1 MSSRNEVRTLLE
13 LQESDTPAVEAP
25 EAREV
30 ALATTSRS
38 SSTDSMGAYLKE
50 IGRISMLTHEEELT
64 EARKVRRY
72 LQLLEMPQDSR
83 IEPEAEQIIRE
94 GQSAKA
100 SMIRSNLR
108 LVVSV
113 AKKYMNRGLDL
124 MDLIQEGTLGLERG
138 VEKFD
143 PTKGFRFS
151 TYAHWWIRQSITRA
165 IANQGRSIRLP
176 IHIIER
182 LNAIKKAQRQISQ
195 QKGRTATAEE
205 LAATLEISPEAV
217 RKLLEQTRH
226 PLSLDVKVG
235 SEQETELA
243 DLLESDVPSPEV
255 GMSQTLLR
263 DSLELVLCELS
274 SRERLVIEMRH
285 GLNGIAAQSLSEI
298 GATLGISRER
308 ARQLEATA
316 LRKLRKPEVR
326 GQVQGFLDD
335 FS

>member
-1 MSSRNEVRTLLE
+1 MLSRTEEQTLLE
-13 LQESDTPAVEAP
+13 RQESDTPAALVP
-25 EAREV
+25 EASKA
-30 ALATTSRS
+30 ALAKSSRS

-50 IGRISMLTHEEELT
+50 IGRISMLTHAEELT

-83 IEPEAEQIIRE
+83 TEPEIEQIICE
-94 GQSAKA
+94 GRRAKA
-100 SMIRSNLR
+100 SMIQANLR

-113 AKKYMNRGLDL
+113 AKKYLNRGLDL

-143 PTKGFRFS
+143 PTKGFRFN

-195 QKGRTATAEE
+195 QKGRMATVEE
-205 LAATLEISPEAV
+205 LAAALENSPEAV

-235 SEQETELA
+235 SEQDTELA
-243 DLLESDVPSPEV
+243 ELLESDEPSPEV
-255 GMSQTLLR
+255 GMSKTLLR
-263 DSLELVLCELS
+263 DSLERVLSSLT
-274 SRERLVIEMRH
+274 SRERLVIEMRY
-285 GLNGIAAQSLSEI
+285 GLNGVAVQSLAEI
-298 GATLGISRER
+298 GQTLGISRER
-308 ARQLEATA
+308 ARQIEASV

-326 GQVQGFLDD
+326 DQMQGFLDD

>member
-72 LQLLEMPQDSR
+72 LQLLEMPQDTWTD
-83 IEPEAEQIIRE
+83 PEAEQIISE
-94 GQSAKA
+94 GRRAKA
-100 SMIRSNLR
+100 SMIQANLR

-113 AKKYMNRGLDL
+113 AKKYMNRGLNL

-226 PLSLDVKVG
+226 PLSLDVILG
-235 SEQETELA
+235 SEQDTELA

-263 DSLELVLCELS
+263 DSLEGVLCELS
-274 SRERLVIEMRH
+274 SRERLVIEMRY

-335 FS
+335 CS

>member
-1 MSSRNEVRTLLE
+1 MPSRTEVQTLLE
-13 LQESDTPAVEAP
+13 RQESDTPAALLP
-25 EAREV
+25 EASKA
-30 ALATTSRS
+30 ALKSSRS
-38 SSTDSMGAYLKE
+38 LPTDSMGAYLKE
-50 IGRISMLTHEEELT
+50 IGRISMLTHTEELT

-72 LQLLEMPQDSR
+72 LQLLEMR
-83 IEPEAEQIIRE
+83 PEAQIGPEVEQIIRE
-94 GQSAKA
+94 GLSAKA
-100 SMIRSNLR
+100 SMIQANLR

-113 AKKYMNRGLDL
+113 AKKYLNRGLDL

-176 IHIIER
+176 IHVTER
-182 LNAIKKAQRQISQ
+182 LNAGKKAQREISQ
-195 QKGRTATAEE
+195 QKGRTATVEE
-205 LAATLEISPEAV
+205 LASALESSPAAV

-235 SEQETELA
+235 SEQDTELA
-243 DLLESDVPSPEV
+243 ELLESDEPSPEV

-263 DSLELVLCELS
+263 DSLERVLSSLT
-274 SRERLVIEMRH
+274 SRERLVIEMRY
-285 GLNGIAAQSLSEI
+285 GLNGVAVQSLAEI
-298 GATLGISRER
+298 GQTLGISRER
-308 ARQLEATA
+308 ARQIEASV

-326 GQVQGFLDD
+326 DQMQGFLDD